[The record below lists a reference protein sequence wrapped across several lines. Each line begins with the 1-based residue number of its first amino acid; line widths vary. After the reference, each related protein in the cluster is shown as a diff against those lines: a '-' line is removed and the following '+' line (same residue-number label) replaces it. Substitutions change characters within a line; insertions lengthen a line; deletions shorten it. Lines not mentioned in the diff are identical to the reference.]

1 MKPQYTCA
9 ACPMSKILLFANTDW
24 YIYNFRLSLAQE
36 LRNQGHEILLL
47 SPPGDFHELLQA
59 NGFRWISFPLS
70 RQSIKPFPELW
81 TIVHL
86 VRLYYRLRPDIVH
99 HFTIKPVIYG
109 SLAAHILNIP
119 GIINS
124 ITGLGHLF
132 IDTGARTRL
141 LRTIAKVLYRISLR
155 RTQAIFEN
163 PEDRDIFIQN
173 RLLRAEQSHLIMGTG
188 VDVQKF
194 RPTPRSNG
202 TPVVLF
208 SSRMLVTKG
217 LLEFVEATRMLK
229 EKGLTARFA
238 LAGRTDPGNPANIP
252 EEQIAAWKES
262 GLLEWWGWRDDMPA
276 TLAQADIFC
285 LPSYREGVPNAL
297 LEAAACGLPIVT
309 TDVPGCRDVVT
320 HGLNGLLVPVRNA
333 AVLAE
338 ALETLLSDAG
348 LRHQMGAAGREIAV
362 NRFGL
367 DKVNEETLS
376 IYQRFLSAD
385 GR

>member
-1 MKPQYTCA
+1 
-9 ACPMSKILLFANTDW
+9 MSKILLFANTDW
-24 YIYNFRLSLAQE
+24 YIYNFRFSLAQE
-36 LRNQGHEILLL
+36 LRNQGHEVILL
-47 SPPGDFHELLQA
+47 SPPGDFHELMQA
-59 NGFRWISFPLS
+59 NGFQWIPFPLS
-70 RQSIKPFPELW
+70 RQSIKPFGELW
-81 TIVHL
+81 TIWHL
-86 VRLYYRLRPDIVH
+86 IRLYRRVRPDIVH

-109 SLAAHILNIP
+109 SLAAHILHIR

-132 IDTGARTRL
+132 IDTGARTRF

-173 RLLRAEQSHLIMGTG
+173 RLIKADQSHLIMGTG
-188 VDVQKF
+188 VDVEKF
-194 RPTPRSNG
+194 RPTAKHNG

-217 LLEFVEATRMLK
+217 LLEFMEATRLLK
-229 EKGLTARFA
+229 QKGIKARFA

-252 EEQIAAWKES
+252 QEHIDNWKDS
-262 GLLEWWGWRDDMPA
+262 GLLEWWGWQDDMPS
-276 TLAQADIFC
+276 TLAQADVFC

-320 HGLNGLLVPVRNA
+320 HGVNGLLVPVRNA
-333 AVLAE
+333 PVLAD
-338 ALETLLSDAG
+338 ALETLLSDSK
-348 LRHQMGAAGREIAV
+348 LRDQMGVAGREIAV
-362 NRFGL
+362 NKFGL
-367 DKVNEETLS
+367 GKVNEETLLV
-376 IYQRFLSAD
+376 YQRFLSS
-385 GR
+385 